1 MRERLEKLTEALQ
14 DFAASVIDAIDEL
27 NDSLYLV
34 RAKCYLTIAR
44 KMLKINNKAVD
55 HMLDVTREIC
65 ETEERRRYGEMSDM
79 REGV

>member
-14 DFAASVIDAIDEL
+14 GFAASVIDAIDEL

-34 RAKCYLTIAR
+34 RAKCYLIIAR
-44 KMLKINNKAVD
+44 KMLKINNKIVD

-65 ETEERRRYGEMSDM
+65 ETEERRRYGEMPNM